1 MWTHYEDPL
10 CRSHRTQRR
19 WDILGAPQGDENCH
33 WEMSGLQVQLLAEVG
48 ENQEVSPSPCQGWKD
63 TVYVPKQDLQR
74 NDASSFVE
82 NLKFFI
88 SMQVLRSLL

>member
-1 MWTHYEDPL
+1 MIPIVQMEKPRAGEVISQRPRSPL
-10 CRSHRTQRR
+10 STKP
-19 WDILGAPQGDENCH
+19 GG
-33 WEMSGLQVQLLAEVG
+33 
-48 ENQEVSPSPCQGWKD
+48 SPSPCQGWKD